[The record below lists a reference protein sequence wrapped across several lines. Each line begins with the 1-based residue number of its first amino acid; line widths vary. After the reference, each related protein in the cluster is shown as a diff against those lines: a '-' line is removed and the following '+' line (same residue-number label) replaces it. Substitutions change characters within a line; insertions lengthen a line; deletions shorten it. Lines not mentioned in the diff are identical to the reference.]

1 MSIPANLTADSLT
14 AFSNAAAGHD
24 GVLSDPS
31 GTLLIKPCTPRELAF
46 YESLHLHP
54 TLAPYVPAFLGTLAP
69 STPADIPP
77 EAAAEATSLSE
88 AVAAQPNHN
97 RNLLIVLENLTAPF
111 EHPTILDLK
120 LGAQLWDDEASLEK
134 RKRLDDVANAT
145 TSGSLGYRI
154 AGMKVWD
161 PITSSY
167 KVYDKMYGRQFNE
180 SDIIKGV
187 EDFFAG
193 LGDETELKIKL
204 AERFLSTA
212 SGVREVLEKE
222 ESRMYSASLLFV
234 FEGGAKEL
242 REALEQEAILDE
254 ERRKKQEARRASGID
269 TDDEEVDDDE
279 EEEDDDVPRKGVE
292 NCKLIDFAHASWTP
306 GQGPD
311 ENLLRGVRNVEKLF
325 GEFLEKQKAKLAA

>member
-1 MSIPANLTADSLT
+1 MSDSDSNLSY
-14 AFSNAAAGHD
+14 SD

-31 GTLLIKPCTPRELAF
+31 GTLLIKPCTPRELSF

-54 TLAPYVPAFLGTLAP
+54 TLAPYVPSFLGTLAP

-77 EAAAEATSLSE
+77 EAAAQAESLAE
-88 AVAAQPNHN
+88 AVAAQPKHN

-111 EHPTILDLK
+111 HNPTILDLK
-120 LGAQLWDDEASLEK
+120 LGSQLWDEDASLEK
-134 RKRLDDVANAT
+134 RARLDAVANAT
-145 TSGSLGYRI
+145 TSGSLGYRV

-161 PITSSY
+161 PITGNY

-180 SDIIKGV
+180 TDIIKVV

-193 LGDETELKIKL
+193 LGDEIELKIKL
-204 AERFLSTA
+204 AERFLETVT
-212 SGVREVLEKE
+212 GVRDVLERE

-242 REALEQEAILDE
+242 KEAIEAEAIADE
-254 ERRKKQEARRASGID
+254 ERRKKQEARRASAVD
-269 TDDEEVDDDE
+269 TDEEDIDEDEDDDD
-279 EEEDDDVPRKGVE
+279 DDDVPRKGVA
-292 NCKLIDFAHASWTP
+292 NCKLIDFAHATWTP

-311 ENLLRGVRNVEKLF
+311 ENMLKGVRNTEKLF
-325 GEFLEKQKAKLAA
+325 KEFLDNQKAKLR